1 VKTGSARRAQASARS
16 CRRPKPG
23 AEHQGVEERRCR
35 QVRDREPVAHQ
46 VVAVPELFLQPVECG
61 DHLLPRP
68 LGGVG
73 LAGAEPQPN
82 QRAAID
88 AARPA
93 QARGDGR
100 PRPLRDGVEPLAVP
114 SQLVEAEPADVGLY
128 WHFQSKEDVFFALLE
143 ERIDARLRETV
154 ELLESAPPE
163 QDMSVEASWPFAEL
177 VTAERELLL
186 LEHEYWSQAVR
197 DPRVRRRYVERRREM
212 RAALGKALAVR
223 FEHLGAA
230 RLGTAPEET
239 ATVLLSLAA
248 GLAQQKLIEPD
259 TVREELLGETIAAIY
274 RGLVARAEDS

>member
-1 VKTGSARRAQASARS
+1 MCTPGSHASVDQIAERAGYS
-16 CRRPKPG
+16 KG
-23 AEHQGVEERRCR
+23 A
-35 QVRDREPVAHQ
+35 
-46 VVAVPELFLQPVECG
+46 
-61 DHLLPRP
+61 
-68 LGGVG
+68 
-73 LAGAEPQPN
+73 
-82 QRAAID
+82 
-88 AARPA
+88 
-93 QARGDGR
+93 
-100 PRPLRDGVEPLAVP
+100 
-114 SQLVEAEPADVGLY
+114 LY

-163 QDMSVEASWPFAEL
+163 QDMSIEASRLFAEL